1 MTTAI
6 ASTAVASTAVAPT
19 PLRDASS
26 ALDLLDRS
34 RQSLLAACQSA
45 VVVERFTQAQLGALR
60 AAAALVA
67 ARPTTWRPQG
77 PHSLWELLPTVAPEL
92 SEWADFFELTT
103 PRPRRSPAIS
113 SREADDLL
121 RQAETFLDLV
131 CRSLGLPVPQHHGDV
146 LVPTSTPAV
155 PAAAPS
161 AIPTA
166 APTAAPTARPTG

>member
-1 MTTAI
+1 MTTTTT
-6 ASTAVASTAVAPT
+6 TAADTT
-19 PLRDASS
+19 PLRYDSS

-131 CRSLGLPVPQHHGDV
+131 CRSLGLPVPRHHGDV
-146 LVPTSTPAV
+146 LVPTATPAAT
-155 PAAAPS
+155 P

-166 APTAAPTARPTG
+166 TPMG

>member
-1 MTTAI
+1 MTATHAPPSPTFAAPASPALTA
-6 ASTAVASTAVAPT
+6 ATRP

-34 RQSLLAACQSA
+34 RQSLLTACQSA
-45 VVVERFTQAQLGALR
+45 VVTERFIQAQLGALR

-92 SEWADFFELTT
+92 SEWADFFEVTT
-103 PRPRRSPAIS
+103 PRPRTSPAIT

-131 CRSLGLPVPQHHGDV
+131 CRSLGLPIPRHHGDV
-146 LVPTSTPAV
+146 LVPTATTPTTAV
-155 PAAAPS
+155 S
-161 AIPTA
+161 
-166 APTAAPTARPTG
+166 